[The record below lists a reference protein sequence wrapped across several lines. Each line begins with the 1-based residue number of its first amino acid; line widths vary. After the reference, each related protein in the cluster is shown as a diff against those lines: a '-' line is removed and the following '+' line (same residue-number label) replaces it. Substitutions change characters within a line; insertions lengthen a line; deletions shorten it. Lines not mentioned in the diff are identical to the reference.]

1 MTEGK
6 KYWGVPA
13 PSRSD
18 LRKFGA
24 MMAVVLGLIAG
35 YLWYLNALEAMQAVG
50 AVAMGFLAVG
60 LVVPVALLPIFVPW
74 MWLAQGLSF
83 VNTHLLLGLVF
94 YTMFT
99 FIGLCMRLLG
109 HDPLDRKLAPDQ
121 KSYWQR
127 RESSLT
133 SREHYRKQF

>member
-1 MTEGK
+1 
-6 KYWGVPA
+6 
-13 PSRSD
+13 